1 MFEKKIKNFFNS
13 VTVCG
18 EFPEKKKAPCKKRSI
33 LLITAGVSCAILGA
47 ILATRLIERVG
58 EEAEDEEES

>member
-18 EFPEKKKAPCKKRSI
+18 EFPKKKSERSTK
-33 LLITAGVSCAILGA
+33 LSASLKITASVACVLLGA
-47 ILATRLIERVG
+47 LLAAKLIDKVG
-58 EEAEDEEES
+58 EETADSM